1 MTGNRGFQVAD
12 LVVALGVFGLAFVL
26 GVPQL
31 LKITADLRVR
41 MAGGEVVGV
50 LRQARS
56 LAIRSNANVALRFA
70 TGPQGEVTFT
80 LYRDGDGD
88 GVLNADIKAGI
99 DPQVGPVMRLESV
112 GREVRIGLPNRPVR
126 DPGDP
131 GHYLDRLN
139 DPVRFNSSD
148 LASFGPLGTGTP
160 GSVYLTDGGSHLV
173 VVRVLGGSGRVR
185 LLRYDFGSET
195 WR

>member
-1 MTGNRGFQVAD
+1 MNGNRGFQVAD
-12 LVVALGVFGLAFVL
+12 LVVSLAVFGLAFVL

-31 LKITADLRVR
+31 LRITADLRVR
-41 MAGGEVVGV
+41 MAGGEVMGV

-56 LAIRSNANVALRFA
+56 LAIRLNANVALRFA
-70 TGPQGEVTFT
+70 NDPRGEVTFT

-88 GVLNADIKAGI
+88 GVLNADIKSGI
-99 DPQVGPVMRLESV
+99 DRQIGPVGRLTSL
-112 GREVRIGLPNRPVR
+112 GSEVRIGLPARPVR

-131 GHYLDRLN
+131 GHFLDRLD

-148 LASFGPLGTGTP
+148 LASFSPLGTSTP
-160 GSVYLTDGGSHLV
+160 GSVYLSDRRSHLV

-185 LLRYDFGSET
+185 LLTYDFGSEV